1 MSHIQMIHVTRH
13 NESRHTQKNLMSH
26 TELSHVTDVCDLGD
40 LIMVEY
46 ESSQT
51 YKSVM
56 SRIAKSHATHSK
68 KQSYH
73 T

>member
-13 NESRHTQKNLMSH
+13 NESSHTQNNVMSH

-40 LIMVEY
+40 VVRVEY

-51 YKSVM
+51 YK
-56 SRIAKSHATHSK
+56 
-68 KQSYH
+68 
-73 T
+73 